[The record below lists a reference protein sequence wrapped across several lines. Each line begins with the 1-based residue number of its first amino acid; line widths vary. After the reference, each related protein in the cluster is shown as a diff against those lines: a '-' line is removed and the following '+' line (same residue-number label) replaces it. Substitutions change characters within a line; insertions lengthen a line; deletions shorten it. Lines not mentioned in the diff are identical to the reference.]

1 MEKYINI
8 TEVSNVYTR
17 AALMDRATRYAQA
30 FAPGKRIDTHHNTGT
45 IDVVKGEIFVTITA
59 HFVVMTDSTSTAV
72 FLYEEKSGKTFIA
85 RSADGVEGLDVMN
98 DAPAFLKAESSVK
111 ANAGR
116 SFHDWQ
122 PGDYIEGWN
131 GWASKCCNVADYIDH
146 FLYIESENDHKFF
159 APKLLR
165 VEKIIDMSDDDLRAL
180 CFMYWKPEGF
190 DGGSFSDDVPD
201 GTPLQSFSTA
211 QKRSFIQ
218 SVCLIRTPSRWVAVD
233 PQGYNYCRYV
243 YFPTSWRTMFA
254 DDVATVAE
262 CRALR
267 EQEEQAAQAAADKQQ
282 AEEYATRAAKA
293 VAIMEAAG
301 AKPIQA
307 GGEITE
313 QRLTANVRRY
323 LQACFPDV
331 EFTVKSYFGNKFER
345 RITWVDGPDRNTVRE
360 ALEVFLGDKWE
371 IPGEVSDYGG
381 TVFEYRDNELTRRYG
396 TLCYFVLG

>member
-17 AALMDRATRYAQA
+17 AALMDRATRYVQA
-30 FAPGKRIDTHHNTGT
+30 FAPGKRIDTHHNAGT
-45 IDVVKGEIFVTITA
+45 IDVLKGEIFVTITA
-59 HFVVMTDSTSTAV
+59 HFAVMTDPTYTAV
-72 FLYEEKSGKTFIA
+72 FLYDEKSGQTFIA
-85 RSADGVEGLDVMN
+85 RSAAGVEGLDIMN
-98 DAPAFLKAESSVK
+98 DAPAFLKAERAAK

-116 SFHDWQ
+116 SFHAWQ

-131 GWASKCCNVADYIDH
+131 AWASKCCNVADYIGD
-146 FLYIESENDHKFF
+146 FLYIETENNHQFF
-159 APKLLR
+159 APTLLR
-165 VEKIIDMSDDDLRAL
+165 VEKIIDMSDAALRTL
-180 CFMYWKPEGF
+180 CFMDWKPEGF
-190 DGGSFSDDVPD
+190 DGGSFSDDVPA
-201 GTPLQSFSTA
+201 GTPMQSFSPA

-233 PQGYNYCRYV
+233 PQGYDNCRYV
-243 YFPTSWRTMFA
+243 YFPTSWRMLFA
-254 DDVATVAE
+254 DDVAEVE
-262 CRALR
+262 DRRARR
-267 EQEEQAAQAAADKQQ
+267 EQEEKAAQAAADKQQ
-282 AEEYATRAAKA
+282 SEEYAARAAKA

-345 RITWVDGPDRNTVRE
+345 RITWVDGPDRITVRE
-360 ALEVFLGDKWE
+360 ALEVYMGDKWE
-371 IPGEVSDYGG
+371 IPGAVSDYGG
-381 TVFEYRDNELTRRYG
+381 AVFEYRDNELTRRYG
-396 TLCYFVLG
+396 KLLYFVLG